1 MTDDTAER
9 QRRLR
14 ERRERE
20 GLQRLEVYI
29 RSQQADQVRRY
40 AAREGLSMTEA
51 VAQLLAEA
59 LKRR

>member
-9 QRRLR
+9 QRQLR
-14 ERRERE
+14 VRRERE
-20 GLQRLEVYI
+20 GLQRLDVYI
-29 RSQQADQVRRY
+29 RRQQMDQMRRY
-40 AAREGLSMTEA
+40 AGREGLSMTEA